1 MSKKEILTWFTGNSQ
16 SLDVGN
22 IIFILCIALAIG
34 AVIFMTYRI
43 TYTGVSYNARF
54 NVSNVII
61 ILITAVIMLMISSNI
76 AISLGMVGALSIV
89 RFRTAIKD
97 PHDTVYIFWAIV
109 EGLCV
114 GAQIHKLAFIST
126 VFIAFILIAF
136 SFYTKMHNK
145 YLIIIRGDAE
155 LTGENVIE
163 ILESDF
169 KRVKIRAVNNRENG
183 CEMTCEVANIG
194 ELNLDFV
201 KKLQQLDHVKSA
213 NWLLESSES
222 IG

>member
-16 SLDVGN
+16 SLDSAK
-22 IIFILCIALAIG
+22 IIFILCAAFLIG
-34 AVIFMTYRI
+34 VVIFTTYRI
-43 TYTGVSYNARF
+43 TYSGVSYNARF
-54 NVSNVII
+54 NASNVII

-114 GAQIHKLAFIST
+114 GAQIHKLAIIST
-126 VFIAFILIAF
+126 IFIAFVLIAF
-136 SFYTKMHNK
+136 SFYTKLQNK
-145 YLIIIRGDAE
+145 YLVIIRGTAE
-155 LTGENVIE
+155 LSGDQVITV
-163 ILESDF
+163 LEEHF
-169 KRVKIRAVNNRENG
+169 KRVRIRAVNQRESN
-183 CEMTCEVANIG
+183 CEMVCEVANIG
-194 ELNLDFV
+194 ALKLEFVNRLKELE
-201 KKLQQLDHVKSA
+201 HVKSA
-213 NWLLESSES
+213 NWLLESSET